1 MSAVNHFRYNL
12 ADSST
17 SSWAYH
23 ARMIT
28 RQQVRAARQLLGW
41 SQNDLANETGVLLSA
56 IKTFE
61 RGAMDPRASMLE
73 KIEDALIRGGV
84 VFLEVGDI
92 RPGGR
97 GVRLKE

>member
-1 MSAVNHFRYNL
+1 MSALNHVSIQA
-12 ADSST
+12 ADPST
-17 SSWAYH
+17 SGWAYH

-41 SQNDLANETGVLLSA
+41 SQNDLAKETGVLLSA